1 MNVIAGNQPL
11 NALPLILCH
20 ECDLLQREHP
30 LPPGASGRCS
40 RCGCVLYRD
49 RPNSLERALALT
61 LAGVILFIVTN
72 TCPFLAF
79 KMQGQVTET
88 TLLTGIWD
96 LYHQGKGEVALVVLF
111 TCVLAPGLQL
121 LGLLYILLPIKLNRS
136 VWGLAPVYRA
146 VRTLQPWG
154 MMEVF
159 MLGVLVSFTKLS
171 GMATLIPG
179 LALWSLAL
187 LILVL
192 AAIASALDPR
202 LVWERVAY
210 AR

>member
-1 MNVIAGNQPL
+1 MTAH
-11 NALPLILCH
+11 PLIACH
-20 ECDLLQREHP
+20 ECDLLQREQP
-30 LPPGASGRCS
+30 VPSGASGVCS

-49 RPNSLERALALT
+49 RPNSLDRALALT
-61 LAGVILFIVTN
+61 LAGLILFIVTN

-79 KMQGQVTET
+79 RMQGQVTET

-96 LYHQGKGEVALVVLF
+96 LYLQGKGEVALVVLF

-121 LGLLYILLPIKLNRS
+121 AGLLYVLLPIKFNRA
-136 VWGLAPVYRA
+136 VWKLAPVYRM

-159 MLGVLVSFTKLS
+159 MLGVLVSLTKLA
-171 GMATLIPG
+171 GMAKIVPG

-192 AAIASALDPR
+192 AAVASTLDPR
-202 LVWERVAY
+202 VVWRRVAY
-210 AR
+210 AK